1 MAVEFL
7 SVQALMEHPRC
18 LPSLHAALVAK
29 NGSGVVLLGRGEAGK
44 STLACAL
51 WRQGWSLL
59 CDDISLIEMERGMAR
74 ATPRRVS
81 LRAPSRALLGEDLW
95 ARMLASPSCDPTREG
110 YAFHPYEVDGK
121 PQLQETRLAAAI
133 FLDRPGSGA
142 IPAMARQLEPARA
155 LLAMLPYSNMARLYD
170 FGEAIRRMRPL
181 AAAIPVYDLGRG
193 SLADM
198 MKSVET
204 VFEEVA

>member
-1 MAVEFL
+1 WR
-7 SVQALMEHPRC
+7 RC
-18 LPSLHAALVAK
+18 SRSRPPWARCSASRPSPWPYWAK

-59 CDDISLIEMERGMAR
+59 CDDMSLIAMDRCVAK

-81 LRAPSRALLGEDLW
+81 LRAPSRALLGEELW
-95 ARMLASPSCDPTREG
+95 ARMLASPSCAPTLEG

-121 PQLQETRLAAAI
+121 PQLQETRLVAAI

-142 IPAMARQLEPARA
+142 IPTVARKLEPARA
-155 LLAMLPYSNMARLYD
+155 LLATLPYSNMARLYD
-170 FGEAIRRMRPL
+170 FGEAIRRMRPF
-181 AAAIPVYDLGRG
+181 AATIPVYDLGRG
-193 SLADM
+193 PLAHM

-204 VFEEVA
+204 VCEEAA